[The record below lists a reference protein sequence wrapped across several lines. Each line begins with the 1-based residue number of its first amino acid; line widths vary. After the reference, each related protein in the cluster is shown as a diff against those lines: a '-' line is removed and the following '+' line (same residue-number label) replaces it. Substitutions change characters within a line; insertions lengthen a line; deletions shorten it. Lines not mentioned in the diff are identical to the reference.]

1 MDPIESW
8 VDVSELR
15 RMADAL
21 LVHPDDAGGTCAD
34 PEEAP
39 FGKQFEGFEAELGHT
54 VKVSSDAVSGQ
65 SRGASKARDA
75 LASARELARKGG
87 LLGGPSD
94 PPREAAEEK
103 SGAPSRALSACEEQ
117 GIVGDGGEGGGEGG
131 GDSIIERL
139 VPFGGWLH
147 DALGSHSYFLLERT
161 GEVLVDEVKSERL
174 HHLARTL
181 AQAAFTAK
189 RQAGTAA
196 VGNLHIK
203 IQQGSV
209 LEVIPVNTREGLL
222 IMGILLAKP
231 LLSRQVEIAARGLQQ
246 VVDSPS
252 H

>member
-21 LVHPDDAGGTCAD
+21 WVHPDDSGEGRPD
-34 PEEAP
+34 PDEAP
-39 FGKQFEGFEAELGHT
+39 FGTQFEGFEADLT
-54 VKVSSDAVSGQ
+54 QKAVAPAEDDTSQ

-75 LASARELARKGG
+75 LALARDLARKGG
-87 LLGGPSD
+87 LLRASDDSPFAVVDEDTAAPPEAFSGGEE
-94 PPREAAEEK
+94 RIAGLAEN
-103 SGAPSRALSACEEQ
+103 
-117 GIVGDGGEGGGEGG
+117 DGGKS
-131 GDSIIERL
+131 SITERL
-139 VPFGGWLH
+139 LPFGGWLH
-147 DALGSHSYFLLERT
+147 DALGSKSYFLLERT
-161 GEVLVDEVKSERL
+161 GKVVFDEVNSEKL

-203 IQQGSV
+203 VQHGSV

-222 IMGILLAKP
+222 IMGILLTKP
-231 LLSRQVEIAARGLQQ
+231 LLAQQVEIAARGLQQ
-246 VVDSPS
+246 VVDSPPN
-252 H
+252 

>member
-15 RMADAL
+15 RMANAL
-21 LVHPDDAGGTCAD
+21 WVHPDDSNESRPD
-34 PEEAP
+34 PDEAP
-39 FGKQFEGFEAELGHT
+39 FGQQFEGFEADLT
-54 VKVSSDAVSGQ
+54 QDVTIPLQDRTGQ

-87 LLGGPSD
+87 LLGAIENSSD
-94 PPREAAEEK
+94 WVVEKDATVPAVPLSSGEEK
-103 SGAPSRALSACEEQ
+103 SSGQ
-117 GIVGDGGEGGGEGG
+117 GKSDGGAG
-131 GDSIIERL
+131 SIIERL
-139 VPFGGWLH
+139 LPFGGWLH
-147 DALGSHSYFLLERT
+147 DALGSRSYFLLERT
-161 GEVLVDEVKSERL
+161 GEVLFDEVKSEKL

-203 IQQGSV
+203 VRQGSV

-222 IMGILLAKP
+222 IMGILLTKP
-231 LLSRQVEIAARGLQQ
+231 LLARQVEIAARGLQQ
-246 VVDSPS
+246 VVDSS
-252 H
+252 SG

>member
-39 FGKQFEGFEAELGHT
+39 FGKQFEGFEAELGPD
-54 VKVSSDAVSGQ
+54 VKVSSDALSGQ

-87 LLGGPSD
+87 LLGGPAD
-94 PPREAAEEK
+94 PPREGVEER
-103 SGAPSRALSACEEQ
+103 SGAPARALSASEEQ
-117 GIVGDGGEGGGEGG
+117 GMVGDGGEGGGE
-131 GDSIIERL
+131 SIIERL

-161 GEVLVDEVKSERL
+161 GEVLVDEIKSEKL

-203 IQQGSV
+203 VQQGSV

>member
-21 LVHPDDAGGTCAD
+21 LVHPDDLGKPSLD

-39 FGKQFEGFEAELGHT
+39 FGKQFEGFEAELGQS
-54 VKVSSDAVSGQ
+54 VEVSSDAVSGQ
-65 SRGASKARDA
+65 SRGVSKARDA

-87 LLGGPSD
+87 LLGGPAD
-94 PPREAAEEK
+94 VPGEAVEER
-103 SGAPSRALSACEEQ
+103 SVAPVRTFSAREEQ
-117 GIVGDGGEGGGEGG
+117 RMVGDDGEGR

-147 DALGSHSYFLLERT
+147 DALGSQSYFLLERS
-161 GEVLVDEVKSERL
+161 GEVLVDEIKSEKL

-189 RQAGTAA
+189 RQAGSAA

-203 IQQGSV
+203 VQQGSV

-222 IMGILLAKP
+222 IMGIVLAKP

-246 VVDSPS
+246 VVDCPS
-252 H
+252 G

>member
-21 LVHPDDAGGTCAD
+21 LVQPYDAGETCPD

-39 FGKQFEGFEAELGHT
+39 FGKQFEGFEADLGQS
-54 VKVSSDAVSGQ
+54 VEVSSNAVSGQ

-87 LLGGPSD
+87 LLGGPDDS
-94 PPREAAEEK
+94 PRAASEER
-103 SGAPSRALSACEEQ
+103 SVAPARAFSACEEQ
-117 GIVGDGGEGGGEGG
+117 GMVGDDGEGGGE
-131 GDSIIERL
+131 SIIERL
-139 VPFGGWLH
+139 VPFGGWLR

-161 GEVLVDEVKSERL
+161 GEVLVDEIKSEKL

-203 IQQGSV
+203 VQQGSV

-246 VVDSPS
+246 VVDCPS
-252 H
+252 Q

>member
-1 MDPIESW
+1 M
-8 VDVSELR
+8 
-15 RMADAL
+15 
-21 LVHPDDAGGTCAD
+21 
-34 PEEAP
+34 
-39 FGKQFEGFEAELGHT
+39 
-54 VKVSSDAVSGQ
+54 
-65 SRGASKARDA
+65 
-75 LASARELARKGG
+75 
-87 LLGGPSD
+87 
-94 PPREAAEEK
+94 
-103 SGAPSRALSACEEQ
+103 SACEEQ
-117 GIVGDGGEGGGEGG
+117 GIVGDGGEGG

-209 LEVIPVNTREGLL
+209 LEVIPVNTKEGLL

-246 VVDSPS
+246 VVDCPS
-252 H
+252 G

>member
-34 PEEAP
+34 AEDAP
-39 FGKQFEGFEAELGHT
+39 FGKQFEGFEAELGHN

-65 SRGASKARDA
+65 SRSASKARDA

-87 LLGGPSD
+87 LLRDPAD
-94 PPREAAEEK
+94 PPREAVEEK
-103 SGAPSRALSACEEQ
+103 SGATARALSACEER
-117 GIVGDGGEGGGEGG
+117 GMDSEAGGGH
-131 GDSIIERL
+131 SIIERL

-147 DALGSHSYFLLERT
+147 EALGSHSYFLLERT
-161 GEVLVDEVKSERL
+161 GEVLVDEIKSEKL

-203 IQQGSV
+203 IKQGEV
-209 LEVIPVNTREGLL
+209 LEVVPVNTREGLL

-246 VVDSPS
+246 VVDQPS